1 MQHCANIRGADPT
14 SVDACKKIMEDLS
27 TLNSRVGDFLQSEQ
41 VTMVRTG
48 DMLTGRVDCPIAQYM
63 DTLYD
68 LWGSESPT
76 LCMAWR
82 QDSLLK
88 DCNRPL
94 GQPQQEPAG
103 DRPPP
108 QPPVKKEV
116 SRRFSRFPVQKR
128 G

>member
-1 MQHCANIRGADPT
+1 MQHCANIRGADPAY
-14 SVDACKKIMEDLS
+14 VDACKKIMEDLS

-68 LWGSESPT
+68 LWGSDTGHGDKLAYSKIAIG
-76 LCMAWR
+76 LL
-82 QDSLLK
+82 DS
-88 DCNRPL
+88 
-94 GQPQQEPAG
+94 QEPAG

-108 QPPVKKEV
+108 QPPIKKDV
-116 SRRFSRFPVQKR
+116 SGHFSRFTVQKR